1 MLLYIVLMND
11 VLMNR
16 VDSDAGRSVHRPR
29 GMIGTVNSLNNV
41 ESTMKKKVIER
52 IEQNIIQ
59 KALNKIDAR

>member
-1 MLLYIVLMND
+1 
-11 VLMNR
+11 MNR